1 MDNCIKV
8 DLRIEGT
15 EMWFNR
21 TAMDKIKTLYPPG
34 QKLLAH
40 IQYLHWGVFSLSV
53 TTIDNKVLTPKT
65 EDALFSGR
73 VLPLQIQDL
82 IKEEYG
88 VIFRPNRLRSQHFK
102 PRRSLL
108 EKGQHVKL
116 QAHFIFEKRAKIGR
130 WHSFTPLGK
139 LTCYI
144 RKVSFGNVESK
155 SKRQA
160 SQTIKPEKAK
170 I

>member
-40 IQYLHWGVFSLSV
+40 IQYFHWGVFSLSV

-88 VIFRPNRLRSQHFK
+88 VIFRPNRLRSQ
-102 PRRSLL
+102 P
-108 EKGQHVKL
+108 L
-116 QAHFIFEKRAKIGR
+116 QAEEV
-130 WHSFTPLGK
+130 PLGERNVQK
-139 LTCYI
+139 LEGGT
-144 RKVSFGNVESK
+144 VSPHLENSRVTQG
-155 SKRQA
+155 
-160 SQTIKPEKAK
+160 
-170 I
+170 